1 MVIDSYCYIKQL
13 KTKNQTPIKLSAPDN
28 LGKCINDIFN
38 NDNVLD
44 DDDNLIDDIEANND
58 EDGIAN
64 NSNIVEMIHGNYN
77 ISNTDSTNDGAMS
90 G

>member
-1 MVIDSYCYIKQL
+1 MVIDGYRYIKQL
-13 KTKNQTPIKLSAPDN
+13 KTKNQAPIKSSVPDD
-28 LGKCINDIFN
+28 LDQCIDEIFN

-44 DDDNLIDDIEANND
+44 DDDNLTDDIEANND